1 LASSIQTNREPEAE
15 TLKTMRTHQKR
26 EWGGIVREQAEAIP
40 LRSVVATVSY
50 AEGKDFHE
58 SHAEDKRFHKSHAAR
73 RIRSPDRHN
82 QRKRNGE
89 DDERL
94 TKVFKFL
101 NSCSYFAKLFG
112 SVFICLQHLY

>member
-1 LASSIQTNREPEAE
+1 
-15 TLKTMRTHQKR
+15 MRTHQKR